1 MRKLELMM
9 KSTLAAIGAILVA
22 GLMSINVLAAGGTVN
37 ASNVNV
43 RSSADTTSNSVA
55 VVNTND
61 AVTIITEVTGTD
73 GKTWYNV
80 TTAGGVTGFIRAD
93 LVTKTQDAAATTTT
107 TTTTTPATTDN
118 NAAAATTNNAA
129 TTTTNN
135 ATTTTT
141 TTPATTEP
149 KVQVTAIDNQT
160 AYIAPASVNIRKTP
174 STNGDI
180 VAKAQQNSVIT
191 LTGETQSSDNYKWY
205 QVSFEANGTT
215 MTGFIRSD
223 LITFTAPTVKPE
235 QTEITGQ
242 QGGQE
247 ETEETPET
255 PVEEPVAEEPVEE
268 PVAEEP
274 VEEPAPTTSTG
285 ISSLHAIQ
293 PGAAPSVIP
302 TGFEEVEVKFGD
314 DTVTAYAKGDYYLIY
329 ADNGDNNPMWYI
341 FDYRTSNFIQYDGLL
356 SSADVKGG
364 GLLGGTTNIIIL
376 AVAAI
381 IILVLAIVVVL
392 LLLRR
397 GRGGNNDDYDDYDTY
412 DDDDKYTK
420 PSTSAKKT
428 IYAKDSVED
437 ILDDDDDL
445 YDDDIVPSTYAPE
458 PKQTYV
464 EEETY
469 SDSYSDDEY
478 EDEEEEE
485 EYIEKPKK
493 AKKEKVK
500 KEKPAKKGKKSLGAK
515 FLDYFTEVEE
525 VDDGEDDEDDDD
537 YEEEEY
543 VKPARK
549 SSAKSSYIP
558 DDDEDDIN
566 FIDL

>member
-9 KSTLAAIGAILVA
+9 KSTLVVIGAILVA

-107 TTTTTPATTDN
+107 TTTTTTPATTDN
-118 NAAAATTNNAA
+118 NAAATTNNDA

-135 ATTTTT
+135 ATTTTTT

-247 ETEETPET
+247 EPEET

-285 ISSLHAIQ
+285 ISSLHAVQ

-314 DTVTAYAKGDYYLIY
+314 DTVSAYAKGDYYLIC
-329 ADNGDNNPMWYI
+329 
-341 FDYRTSNFIQYDGLL
+341 YDK
-356 SSADVKGG
+356 D
-364 GLLGGTTNIIIL
+364 TN
-376 AVAAI
+376 
-381 IILVLAIVVVL
+381 
-392 LLLRR
+392 
-397 GRGGNNDDYDDYDTY
+397 
-412 DDDDKYTK
+412 K
-420 PSTSAKKT
+420 
-428 IYAKDSVED
+428 
-437 ILDDDDDL
+437 
-445 YDDDIVPSTYAPE
+445 
-458 PKQTYV
+458 
-464 EEETY
+464 
-469 SDSYSDDEY
+469 
-478 EDEEEEE
+478 
-485 EYIEKPKK
+485 
-493 AKKEKVK
+493 
-500 KEKPAKKGKKSLGAK
+500 
-515 FLDYFTEVEE
+515 
-525 VDDGEDDEDDDD
+525 
-537 YEEEEY
+537 
-543 VKPARK
+543 
-549 SSAKSSYIP
+549 
-558 DDDEDDIN
+558 
-566 FIDL
+566 

>member
-9 KSTLAAIGAILVA
+9 KSTLVVIGAILVA

-61 AVTIITEVTGTD
+61 AVTINTEVTGTD

-107 TTTTTPATTDN
+107 TTTTTTPATTDN
-118 NAAAATTNNAA
+118 NAAGATTNA

-135 ATTTTT
+135 TTTTTT

-149 KVQVTAIDNQT
+149 KVQVTAINNQT

-191 LTGETQSSDNYKWY
+191 LTGETQASDNYKWY

-247 ETEETPET
+247 EPEET

-268 PVAEEP
+268 PVVEEP
-274 VEEPAPTTSTG
+274 VEEPAPSTSTG

-302 TGFEEVEVKFGD
+302 TGFEEVEVKFGN
-314 DTVTAYAKGDYYLIY
+314 DTVSAYAKGDYYLIY
-329 ADNGDNNPMWYI
+329 AENGDNNPMWYI

-376 AVAAI
+376 AVAAV

-397 GRGGNNDDYDDYDTY
+397 GRGGNDDDYETYDSY

-437 ILDDDDDL
+437 ILDDDDL

-478 EDEEEEE
+478 EDDEEEE

-493 AKKEKVK
+493 VKKEKVKKEKVK

-525 VDDGEDDEDDDD
+525 VEDDEDEEDDD

-543 VKPARK
+543 VKPAKK